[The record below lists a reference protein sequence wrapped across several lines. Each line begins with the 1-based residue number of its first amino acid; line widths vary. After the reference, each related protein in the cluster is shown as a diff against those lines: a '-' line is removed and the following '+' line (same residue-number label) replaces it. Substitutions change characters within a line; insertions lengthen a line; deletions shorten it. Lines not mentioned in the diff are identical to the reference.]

1 MSAAV
6 AERVYSPEDYLAQE
20 RIAEHKSEF
29 MDGRIYAMTGASRA
43 HNLITV
49 NLARSLGNQLLNRP
63 CEAYISDMRVKAADA
78 HSYRYPDVA
87 VVCGRPEFEDE
98 HADTLL
104 NPTLLIEVLSPS
116 TEAGDRGEKFVEY
129 RCIPSLKQYIL
140 VEQDK
145 PRIERYERQRDGWLL
160 TETAGLDATVSL
172 DAVGCVLA
180 LAEVYDKVFGVP
192 D

>member
-78 HSYRYPDVA
+78 RSYRYPDVA

-104 NPTLLIEVLSPS
+104 NPTLLIEVLSPC